1 MTTAEII
8 LLILTL
14 IATATSI
21 VVLVVLL
28 RQKANNNAGLDVEN
42 KIKTANDEQ
51 ERRLLDDNN
60 RLRSD
65 VQQIQ
70 LNTNKDL
77 SEFKDKLNAS
87 IDEKFREVD
96 KTLNDGIIK
105 LSETM
110 NKTVSDNF
118 DKTTQTFTDIKTSM
132 ARIDEAQKSLQG
144 VETSITSFT
153 EVLENK
159 KARGSFGEFQ
169 LNTIL
174 EDVFGYGSPNYKIQ
188 VTLSN
193 NYIADAELIL
203 PPPLGNIVVDSKF
216 PLDNYKKIY
225 DSSLSQPEKE
235 EAKKQ
240 FKTDVKKHLND
251 IATKYQIKNET
262 SEQAIMFI
270 PSEAV
275 FAEINANY
283 SDLIAESQKKR
294 VWIASPTTLMSIL
307 ETVQIML
314 KDQERSKNTK
324 KLFAELDK
332 LAVEFDR
339 FEKRWDSF
347 QGHLNSVVSD
357 ASNIKTTTDKITSKF
372 RNINENS
379 SSLSDAEDE
388 REIPTASVEEEEK

>member
-118 DKTTQTFTDIKTSM
+118 NKTTQTFTDIKTSM